1 MPATTQPAAEAALGD
16 AEDIERSW
24 NEPEAFAAVFDRHA
38 AEIHRYVT
46 RRLGHS
52 AADDV
57 VGETF
62 LAAFRRR
69 RKYDLSRADARPWLY
84 GIASN
89 LIGRHRRAEVRM
101 YRALA
106 RTGADPV
113 AGSGDSGMERVE
125 SQVAAAAV
133 ERELAAALT
142 RLSRGDRDVL
152 LLYAWADLAY
162 DEIATALGIPLGT
175 VRSRLHRARRNVRE
189 ALGGTNP
196 VTDEEEPSNG

>member
-1 MPATTQPAAEAALGD
+1 MPATTQLGD
-16 AEDIERSW
+16 AEVIELSW
-24 NEPEAFAAVFDRHA
+24 DEPEAFAAVFDRHA

-69 RKYDLSRADARPWLY
+69 QKYDVSRADARPWLY

-89 LIGRHRRAEVRM
+89 LIGRHRRDEVRM
-101 YRALA
+101 FRALA
-106 RTGADPV
+106 RTGVDPIV
-113 AGSGDSGMERVE
+113 DSSIERVE

-133 ERELAAALT
+133 ERELAVALT
-142 RLSRGDRDVL
+142 KLSLGDRDVL

-162 DEIATALGIPLGT
+162 DEIAAALGIPLGT
-175 VRSRLHRARRNVRE
+175 VRSRLHRARRKVRE

-196 VTDEEEPSNG
+196 VTSQEEPSNG

>member
-1 MPATTQPAAEAALGD
+1 MPVTTQLGD
-16 AEDIERSW
+16 AEAIELSW

-69 RKYDLSRADARPWLY
+69 KKYDLSRADARPWLY

-89 LIGRHRRAEVRM
+89 LIGRHRRAEVRL

-106 RTGADPV
+106 RSGADPV
-113 AGSGDSGMERVE
+113 VDSGGSITEQVE
-125 SQVAAAAV
+125 SRVAAAAV
-133 ERELAAALT
+133 ERELAVALSG
-142 RLSRGDRDVL
+142 LSRGDRDVL
-152 LLYAWADLAY
+152 LLYAWADLPY
-162 DEIATALGIPLGT
+162 DEIATAPGIPLGT
-175 VRSRLHRARRNVRE
+175 VRSRLHRARRKVRE

-196 VTDEEEPSNG
+196 VTNQEEPSNG